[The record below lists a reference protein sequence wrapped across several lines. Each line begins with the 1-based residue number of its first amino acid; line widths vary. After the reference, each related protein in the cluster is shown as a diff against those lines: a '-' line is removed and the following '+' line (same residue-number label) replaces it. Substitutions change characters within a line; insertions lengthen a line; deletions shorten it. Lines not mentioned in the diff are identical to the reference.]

1 MIYQN
6 ILIFASFIFIYSL
19 IAKRFEKTAISGP
32 FLAIIVG
39 LVTGPLLLNLIEV
52 KVEIE
57 GYKVIAE
64 LALALVLFTDASNT
78 NIKELI
84 KHVSVPARLLL
95 IGLPLTIL
103 LGMLGGVIVFN
114 GFSWIELGILATLLA
129 PTDAALGKPV
139 VTNPAVPSKLRESL
153 NVESG
158 LNDGICVPVLFLFIA
173 LFSAQTGEGIK
184 LSYGL
189 ALFAKQIGIGLI
201 AGVVITFVGDR
212 LINYSQKK
220 GLISKSWETVV
231 IVTLAFT
238 CFTLAQLA
246 GGSGFIAC
254 FTGGLFYSAVNRKYK
269 HDILEEAEGVGD
281 TLSMLTWVIF
291 SSVIIAAKIRN
302 FTWDVVIYALLS
314 LTLIRMIPVLISL
327 INTGIPWKEKLFIGW
342 FGPRGL
348 ASIVFAI
355 IVFEI
360 ELPHKDTIILTAVC
374 TILLSIILH
383 GFTAN
388 PFIKI
393 LNKKLLPDLSDKSSV
408 ASEKII
414 PQNHK

>member
-6 ILIFASFIFIYSL
+6 ILLFASFILIYSL
-19 IAKRFEKTAISGP
+19 IAKRIDKTPVSGP
-32 FLAIIVG
+32 FLAIVFG
-39 LVTGPLLLNLIEV
+39 LVMGPLLLNLIV
-52 KVEIE
+52 IKVEIE

-78 NIKELI
+78 NIRELR
-84 KHVSVPARLLL
+84 KHASVPTRLLL
-95 IGLPLTIL
+95 IGLPLTII
-103 LGMLGGVIVFN
+103 LGMVGGGIVFR

-139 VTNPAVPSKLRESL
+139 VTNSSVPSKLRESL

-173 LFSAQTGEGIK
+173 FFAAQTGEGIK
-184 LSYGL
+184 FSYGL
-189 ALFAKQIGIGLI
+189 ALFAKQIGIGLA
-201 AGVVITFVGDR
+201 AGLGVTFIGDR
-212 LINYSQKK
+212 LVDYSQKR
-220 GLISKSWETVV
+220 GLISKTWETVI
-231 IVTLAFT
+231 IVALAFS
-238 CFTLAQLA
+238 CFTLAQIA

-254 FTGGLFYSAVNRKYK
+254 FTGGLLYSVMNRTYK
-269 HDILEEAEGVGD
+269 HDILEEAEGIGD
-281 TLSMLTWVIF
+281 TLSLLTWVIF
-291 SSVIIAAKIRN
+291 STVIIARQISH
-302 FTWDVVIYALLS
+302 FTWDVLIYSLLS
-314 LTLIRMIPVLISL
+314 LTVIRIIPVLISL
-327 INTGIPWKEKLFIGW
+327 IRTGFSGKEKLFIGW

-360 ELPHKDTIILTAVC
+360 ELPHKETIILTAVC

-388 PFIKI
+388 PFIKM
-393 LNKKLLPDLSDKSSV
+393 LNKKLSPDLSGRKEGSLEV
-408 ASEKII
+408 
-414 PQNHK
+414 

>member
-6 ILIFASFIFIYSL
+6 ILIFALFLLIYSL
-19 IAKRFEKTAISGP
+19 IAKRIEKTAISGP

-39 LVTGPLLLNLIEV
+39 LLAGPLLLNLIV
-52 KVEIE
+52 VNVEIE

-78 NIKELI
+78 NIKELV
-84 KHVSVPARLLL
+84 KNASVPTRLLL
-95 IGLPLTIL
+95 IGLPLTII
-103 LGMLGGVIVFN
+103 LGMLGGLFLFN

-139 VTNPAVPSKLRESL
+139 VTNPSVPSKLRESL

-173 LFSAQTGEGIK
+173 LFTTQTGEGIK
-184 LSYGL
+184 FSFGL
-189 ALFAKQIGIGLI
+189 ALFAKQIGIGLV
-201 AGVVITFVGDR
+201 AGLVITFIGDR
-212 LINYSQKK
+212 LVNYSQKN
-220 GLISKSWETVV
+220 GWISKSWETIV
-231 IVTLAFT
+231 IAVLAFS
-238 CFTLAQLA
+238 CFTGAQIA

-254 FTGGLFYSAVNRKYK
+254 FTGGLLYSTINRKYK
-269 HDILEEAEGVGD
+269 HDILEEAEGIGD
-281 TLSMLTWVIF
+281 TLSMVTWIIF
-291 SSVIIAAKIRN
+291 SSVIIAANFRH
-302 FTWDVVIYALLS
+302 FTWNIVVYALLS
-314 LTLIRMIPVLISL
+314 LTIIRIVPVLISL
-327 INTGIPWKEKLFIGW
+327 IKTGISWKEKLFIGW

-360 ELPHKDTIILTAVC
+360 ELPHKETIILTAIC
-374 TILLSIILH
+374 TILLSIVLH

-393 LNKKLLPDLSDKSSV
+393 LSKKLTPDLSNQSD
-408 ASEKII
+408 ASLENINSAI
-414 PQNHK
+414 

>member
-6 ILIFASFIFIYSL
+6 VLIFAAFIFIYSL
-19 IAKRFEKTAISGP
+19 IAKRIEKSAFSGP
-32 FLAIIVG
+32 FLAVIVG
-39 LVTGPLLLNLIEV
+39 LVTGPLLLNLIV
-52 KVEIE
+52 IKVEIE

-64 LALALVLFTDASNT
+64 LALALVLFTDAANT
-78 NIKELI
+78 NIWEMRKYA
-84 KHVSVPARLLL
+84 SVPTRLLL

-103 LGMLGGVIVFN
+103 LGMAGGGIIFK

-139 VTNPAVPSKLRESL
+139 VTNQSVPSKLRESL

-173 LFSAQTGEGIK
+173 LFTTQTGEGVRF
-184 LSYGL
+184 SYGL
-189 ALFAKQIGIGLI
+189 ALFARQIGIGLV
-201 AGVVITFVGDR
+201 AGLGITYIGDK
-212 LINYSQKK
+212 IVNYSQMH
-220 GLISKSWETVV
+220 GWISKTWETVV
-231 IVTLAFT
+231 IVTLAFS
-238 CFTLAQLA
+238 CFTAAQIA

-254 FTGGLFYSAVNRKYK
+254 FTGGLLYSTINRKYK
-269 HDILEEAEGVGD
+269 HDILEEAEGIGD
-281 TLSMLTWVIF
+281 TLSLFTWVIF
-291 SSVIIAAKIRN
+291 SSVIIAAKIRY
-302 FTWDVVIYALLS
+302 FTWDVIIYALLS
-314 LTLIRMIPVLISL
+314 LTIIRIIPVLISL
-327 INTGIPWKEKLFIGW
+327 VKTGIPWKEKLFIGW

-355 IVFEI
+355 IVFDI
-360 ELPHKDTIILTAVC
+360 ELPHKDTIILSGIC

-393 LNKKLLPDLSDKSSV
+393 LSKELLPDLSNQSDSSY
-408 ASEKII
+408 E
-414 PQNHK
+414 N

>member
-6 ILIFASFIFIYSL
+6 ILLFASFILIYSL
-19 IAKRFEKTAISGP
+19 IAKRIDKTPVSGP
-32 FLAIIVG
+32 FLAIIFG
-39 LVTGPLLLNLIEV
+39 LVMGPLLLNLIV
-52 KVEIE
+52 IKVEIE

-78 NIKELI
+78 NIRELR
-84 KHVSVPARLLL
+84 KNASVPTRLLL
-95 IGLPLTIL
+95 IGLPLTIV
-103 LGMLGGVIVFN
+103 LGMVGGGIVFR

-139 VTNPAVPSKLRESL
+139 VTNPSVPSKLRESL

-173 LFSAQTGEGIK
+173 FFAAQTGEGIK
-184 LSYGL
+184 FSYGL
-189 ALFAKQIGIGLI
+189 ALFAKQIGIGLA
-201 AGVVITFVGDR
+201 AGLGVTFVGDR
-212 LINYSQKK
+212 LVDYSQKR

-231 IVTLAFT
+231 IVALAFS
-238 CFTLAQLA
+238 CFTLAQIA

-254 FTGGLFYSAVNRKYK
+254 FTGGLLYSVMNRRYK
-269 HDILEEAEGVGD
+269 HDILEEAEGIGD
-281 TLSMLTWVIF
+281 TLSLLTWVIF
-291 SSVIIAAKIRN
+291 SSVIITRYISH
-302 FTWDVVIYALLS
+302 FTWDVLIYSLLS
-314 LTLIRMIPVLISL
+314 LTVIRIIPVLISL
-327 INTGIPWKEKLFIGW
+327 IRTGFSGKEKLFIGW

-360 ELPHKDTIILTAVC
+360 ELPHKETIILTAVC

-388 PFIKI
+388 PFIKM
-393 LNKKLLPDLSDKSSV
+393 LNKKLSPDLSDRKKVSLEV
-408 ASEKII
+408 
-414 PQNHK
+414 

>member
-6 ILIFASFIFIYSL
+6 ILLFASFILIYSL
-19 IAKRFEKTAISGP
+19 IAKRIDKTPVSGP
-32 FLAIIVG
+32 LLAIIFG
-39 LVTGPLLLNLIEV
+39 LVMGPLLLNLIV
-52 KVEIE
+52 IKVEIE

-78 NIKELI
+78 NIRELI
-84 KHVSVPARLLL
+84 KHASVPTRLLL

-103 LGMLGGVIVFN
+103 LGMVGGGIVFR

-139 VTNPAVPSKLRESL
+139 VTNPSVPSKLRESL

-173 LFSAQTGEGIK
+173 FFAAQTGEGIK
-184 LSYGL
+184 FSYGL
-189 ALFAKQIGIGLI
+189 ALFAKQIGIGL
-201 AGVVITFVGDR
+201 AVGLGVTFVGDR
-212 LINYSQKK
+212 LVDYSQKR
-220 GLISKSWETVV
+220 GLISKTWETVV
-231 IVTLAFT
+231 IVALAFS
-238 CFTLAQLA
+238 CFTLAQIA

-254 FTGGLFYSAVNRKYK
+254 FTGGLLYSVMNRTYK
-269 HDILEEAEGVGD
+269 HDILEEAEGIGD
-281 TLSMLTWVIF
+281 TLSLLTWVIF
-291 SSVIIAAKIRN
+291 STVIIARQISH
-302 FTWDVVIYALLS
+302 FTWDVLIYSLLS
-314 LTLIRMIPVLISL
+314 LTVIRIIPVLISL
-327 INTGIPWKEKLFIGW
+327 IRTGFSGKEKLFIGW

-360 ELPHKDTIILTAVC
+360 ELPHKETIILTAVC

-388 PFIKI
+388 PLIKM
-393 LNKKLLPDLSDKSSV
+393 LNKKLTADLSDRKEGSLKV
-408 ASEKII
+408 
-414 PQNHK
+414 

>member
-6 ILIFASFIFIYSL
+6 ILLFASFILIYSL
-19 IAKRFEKTAISGP
+19 IAKRIDKTPVSGP
-32 FLAIIVG
+32 LLAIIFG
-39 LVTGPLLLNLIEV
+39 LVMGPLLLNLIV
-52 KVEIE
+52 IKVEIE

-78 NIKELI
+78 NIRELI
-84 KHVSVPARLLL
+84 KHASVPTRLLL

-103 LGMLGGVIVFN
+103 LGMVGGGIVFR

-139 VTNPAVPSKLRESL
+139 VTNPSVPSKLRESL

-173 LFSAQTGEGIK
+173 FFAAQTGEGIK
-184 LSYGL
+184 FSYGL
-189 ALFAKQIGIGLI
+189 ALFAKQIGIGL
-201 AGVVITFVGDR
+201 AVGLGVTFVGDR
-212 LINYSQKK
+212 LVDYSQKR
-220 GLISKSWETVV
+220 GLISKTWETVV
-231 IVTLAFT
+231 IVALAFS
-238 CFTLAQLA
+238 CFTLAQIA

-254 FTGGLFYSAVNRKYK
+254 FTGGLLYSVMNRTYK
-269 HDILEEAEGVGD
+269 HDILEEAEGIGD
-281 TLSMLTWVIF
+281 TLSLLTWVIF
-291 SSVIIAAKIRN
+291 STVIIARQISH
-302 FTWDVVIYALLS
+302 FTWDVLIYSLLS
-314 LTLIRMIPVLISL
+314 LTVIRIIPVLISL
-327 INTGIPWKEKLFIGW
+327 IRTGFSGKEKLFIGW

-360 ELPHKDTIILTAVC
+360 ELPHKETIILTAVC

-388 PFIKI
+388 PFIKM
-393 LNKKLLPDLSDKSSV
+393 LNKKLLPDLSDRKEGSSEV
-408 ASEKII
+408 
-414 PQNHK
+414 

>member
-6 ILIFASFIFIYSL
+6 ILIFAAFIFIYSL

-32 FLAIIVG
+32 FLAIIFG

-84 KHVSVPARLLL
+84 KNVSVPARLLL

-139 VTNPAVPSKLRESL
+139 VTNPSVPSKLRESL

-173 LFSAQTGEGIK
+173 LFSTQTGEGIK

-189 ALFAKQIGIGLI
+189 ALFGRQIGIGLI
-201 AGVVITFVGDR
+201 AGLVITFAADKLV
-212 LINYSQKK
+212 NYSQKK

-231 IVTLAFT
+231 IVALAFS

-254 FTGGLFYSAVNRKYK
+254 FTGGLLYSALNRKYK
-269 HDILEEAEGVGD
+269 HDILEEAEGIGD

-291 SSVIIAAKIRN
+291 SSVIIASNIWH

-314 LTLIRMIPVLISL
+314 MTLIRIIPVLISL
-327 INTGIPWKEKLFIGW
+327 INTGISWKEKLFIGW

-360 ELPHKDTIILTAVC
+360 ELPHKETIILTAVC

-393 LNKKLLPDLSDKSSV
+393 LNKKLVPDLSDKSSS

>member
-6 ILIFASFIFIYSL
+6 VLIFVSFILVYSL
-19 IAKRFEKTAISGP
+19 IAKRIEKTLLSGP
-32 FLAIIVG
+32 LLAVIVG
-39 LVTGPLLLNLIEV
+39 LVTGPLLLNLIV
-52 KVEIE
+52 VRVEAE

-78 NIKELI
+78 NIQELKKSAYI
-84 KHVSVPARLLL
+84 PTRLLL
-95 IGLPLTIL
+95 IGLPLTIV
-103 LGMLGGVIVFN
+103 LGMLGGGIVFK

-139 VTNPAVPSKLRESL
+139 VTNRSVPSKLRESL

-173 LFSAQTGEGIK
+173 FLSAQTGEDVRF
-184 LSYGL
+184 SFGL
-189 ALFAKQIGIGLI
+189 LLFAKQIGIGLV
-201 AGVVITFVGDR
+201 AGLVITFIGDR
-212 LINYSQKK
+212 FINYAQKH
-220 GLISKSWETVV
+220 GWISKSWETAV
-231 IVTLAFT
+231 IVALAFG
-238 CFTLAQLA
+238 CFTAAQIA

-254 FTGGLFYSAVNRKYK
+254 FTGGLLYSTINRTYK
-269 HDILEEAEGVGD
+269 HDILEEAEGIGD

-291 SSVIIAAKIRN
+291 SSVVIAANLRS
-302 FTWDVVIYALLS
+302 FTWDILIYALLS
-314 LTLIRMIPVLISL
+314 LTIIRMLPVLISL
-327 INTGIPWKEKLFIGW
+327 IKSGTSVKEKLFIAW

-355 IVFEI
+355 II
-360 ELPHKDTIILTAVC
+360 LDIGLPHQKTIVLTAAC

-383 GFTAN
+383 GLSAN

-393 LNKKLLPDLSDKSSV
+393 LNKKLATDLSDQKDG
-408 ASEKII
+408 AL
-414 PQNHK
+414 

>member
-6 ILIFASFIFIYSL
+6 ILLFASFILIYSL
-19 IAKRFEKTAISGP
+19 IAKRIDKTPVSGP
-32 FLAIIVG
+32 LLAIIFG
-39 LVTGPLLLNLIEV
+39 LVMGPLLLNLIV
-52 KVEIE
+52 IKVEIE

-78 NIKELI
+78 NIRELI
-84 KHVSVPARLLL
+84 KHASVPTRLLL

-103 LGMLGGVIVFN
+103 LGMVGGGIVFR

-139 VTNPAVPSKLRESL
+139 VTNPSVPSKLRESL

-173 LFSAQTGEGIK
+173 FFAAQTGEGIK
-184 LSYGL
+184 FSYGL
-189 ALFAKQIGIGLI
+189 ALFAKQIGIGL
-201 AGVVITFVGDR
+201 AVGLGVTFVGDR
-212 LINYSQKK
+212 LVDYSQKR
-220 GLISKSWETVV
+220 GLISKTWETVV
-231 IVTLAFT
+231 IVALAFS
-238 CFTLAQLA
+238 CFTLAQIA

-254 FTGGLFYSAVNRKYK
+254 FTGGLLYSVMNRTYK
-269 HDILEEAEGVGD
+269 HDILEEAEGIGD
-281 TLSMLTWVIF
+281 TLSLLTWVIF
-291 SSVIIAAKIRN
+291 STVIIARQISH
-302 FTWDVVIYALLS
+302 FTWDVLIYSLLS
-314 LTLIRMIPVLISL
+314 LTVIRIIPVLISL
-327 INTGIPWKEKLFIGW
+327 IRTGFSGKEKLFIGW

-360 ELPHKDTIILTAVC
+360 ELPHKETIILTAVC

-388 PFIKI
+388 PFIKM
-393 LNKKLLPDLSDKSSV
+393 LNKKLSADLSDRKEGYLEV
-408 ASEKII
+408 
-414 PQNHK
+414 

>member
-6 ILIFASFIFIYSL
+6 VLIFASFILIYSL
-19 IAKRFEKTAISGP
+19 IAKRIEKTPLSGP
-32 FLAIIVG
+32 LLAVIVG
-39 LVTGPLLLNLIEV
+39 LVAGPLLLDLTVV
-52 KVEIE
+52 KVEVE

-78 NIKELI
+78 NIKELV
-84 KHVSVPARLLL
+84 KNATVPTRLLL
-95 IGLPLTIL
+95 IGLPLTIVF
-103 LGMLGGVIVFN
+103 GMIGGVIVFK

-139 VTNPAVPSKLRESL
+139 VTNQSVPSKLRESL

-173 LFSAQTGEGIK
+173 LFSAQTGEGVRF
-184 LSYGL
+184 SFGL
-189 ALFAKQIGIGLI
+189 LLFAKQIGIGLV
-201 AGVVITFVGDR
+201 AGLGITFLGDR
-212 LINYSQKK
+212 FVDYSQKR

-231 IVTLAFT
+231 IIALAFS
-238 CFTLAQLA
+238 CFTAAQIA

-254 FTGGLFYSAVNRKYK
+254 FTGGLLYSTINRKYK
-269 HDILEEAEGVGD
+269 HDILEEAEGIGD

-291 SSVIIAAKIRN
+291 SSVIIAANFKY
-302 FTWDVVIYALLS
+302 FTWDILIYALLS

-327 INTGIPWKEKLFIGW
+327 IRTGIPGKEKLFIAW

-355 IVFEI
+355 II
-360 ELPHKDTIILTAVC
+360 LDIGLPHQRTIVLTAAC

-383 GFTAN
+383 GLSAN
-388 PFIKI
+388 PFIKM
-393 LNKKLLPDLSDKSSV
+393 LNKKLPPDLS
-408 ASEKII
+408 A
-414 PQNHK
+414 QNEAV